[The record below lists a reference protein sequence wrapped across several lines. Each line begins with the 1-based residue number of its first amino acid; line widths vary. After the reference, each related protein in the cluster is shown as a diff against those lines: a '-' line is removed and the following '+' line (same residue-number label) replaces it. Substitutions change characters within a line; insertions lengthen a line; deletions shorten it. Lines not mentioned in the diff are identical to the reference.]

1 MADGI
6 LKVGQITNSAGSGNI
21 TIGSGVTVNV
31 NRPAFSA
38 YLSGDQ
44 SVTDNTATKISFDT
58 EFFDTDGAYDT
69 SNYRFTVPTGGAG
82 KYQIYSQARLVGGDG
97 NLLLSNMVIRKNGTA
112 TYELSGYWGDTNDIN
127 AAPSNISAL
136 IDLAETDYLEIYCK
150 INTVDGAA
158 GTVDALAYA
167 LYQSYWYGHKIG
179 A

>member
-1 MADGI
+1 
-6 LKVGQITNSAGSGNI
+6 
-21 TIGSGVTVNV
+21 
-31 NRPAFSA
+31 
-38 YLSGDQ
+38 
-44 SVTDNTATKISFDT
+44 
-58 EFFDTDGAYDT
+58 
-69 SNYRFTVPTGGAG
+69 
-82 KYQIYSQARLVGGDG
+82 
-97 NLLLSNMVIRKNGTA
+97 MVIRKNGAA
-112 TYELSGYWGDTNDIN
+112 TYELSGYWGDANDIN